1 MDTRAEKSLRSKKQK
16 NEATNQEFSKR
27 AYYMQRARQYLTSPA
42 RLKQLFLKIVMYVF
56 LIGLAFVFI
65 YPFLY
70 MIITSLKSN
79 ADLGNFAVKWIPTRL
94 QFENYA
100 IALKFMKY
108 GQYFKNSMT
117 VTILATVGHVIACS
131 FIGYGFARFNF
142 PFKKLLFGCVMLA
155 FIVPIQT
162 IIVPM
167 YLTYTKFGWR
177 NTYLPLIIPT
187 FFGFGLKG
195 GLFVFLFRQF
205 YLTLPRDLENAA
217 RIDGCNF
224 LQTYLKIVFPLGQ
237 STMVVATVLSVV
249 WHFNDA
255 YEPSMYIDKA
265 ELGFL
270 PSRISYMVGL
280 ASAPPET
287 LYETMEILGLD
298 EDTLNDAVIMSSA
311 ALICAPIIIFFA
323 FAQRL
328 FMEGIERSGI
338 TGE

>member
-1 MDTRAEKSLRSKKQK
+1 MDARAEKSLQSKKQK
-16 NEATNQEFSKR
+16 NAATNEKHSRFN
-27 AYYMQRARQYLTSPA
+27 YYLKRARQYFTSA
-42 RLKQLFLKIVMYVF
+42 SRLKKLLFKIVMYVF

-70 MIITSLKSN
+70 MVITSLKPN
-79 ADLGNFAVKWIPTRL
+79 ADLGNFAVKWIPTEL

-100 IALKFMKY
+100 IALKFLNY
-108 GQYFKNSMT
+108 ARYFKNTLIVT
-117 VTILATVGHVIACS
+117 VLATIGHVVACS

-142 PFKKLLFGCVMLA
+142 PFKKLLFVCVMLA
-155 FIVPIQT
+155 FVVPVQT

-167 YLTYTKFGWR
+167 YLTYTRFGWR
-177 NTYLPLIIPT
+177 NTYLPLVVPA
-187 FFGFGLKG
+187 FFGFGLRG

-249 WHFNDA
+249 WHFNDN
-255 YEPSMYIDKA
+255 YEPSMYISNST
-265 ELGFL
+265 LGFL
-270 PSRISYMVGL
+270 PPRINYIVGL
-280 ASAPPET
+280 ASSPPEV
-287 LYETMEILGLD
+287 LYETMEQLGLD
-298 EDTLNDAVIMSSA
+298 DNTLNDSVIMA
-311 ALICAPIIIFFA
+311 AATLICAPVVVFFA